1 MFKQPC
7 LQRATDVLAEF
18 LVFLGLSALLC
29 CIEQGHPG
37 VTWAIASHSYDPEA
51 SGMETLVT
59 KTLMTIVTTKK

>member
-18 LVFLGLSALLC
+18 LVFLGLTALLC